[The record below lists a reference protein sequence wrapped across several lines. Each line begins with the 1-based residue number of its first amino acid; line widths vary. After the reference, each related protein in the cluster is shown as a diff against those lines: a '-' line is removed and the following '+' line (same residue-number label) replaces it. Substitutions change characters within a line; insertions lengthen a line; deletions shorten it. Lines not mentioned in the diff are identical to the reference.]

1 MKQNKRFPD
10 PLLLIGWFYAGF
22 TVLIPVAKLQKGDP
36 WYQIEMTATMGVA
49 GAVIFFGLSLA
60 VKCLLRR
67 RGNV

>member
-1 MKQNKRFPD
+1 MNDFPN
-10 PLLLIGWFYAGF
+10 PLALLGWFFVGF
-22 TVLIPVAKLQKGDP
+22 AILTPIAKLQKGDP
-36 WYQIEMTATMGVA
+36 WYQVELTATMGVA